1 MSWSFCACSHTC
13 SAPFLSS
20 KRIAFASPAPFFIP
34 SPNAPPLLDFVLMP
48 DCVALPGNAQGGM
61 FAAL

>member
-1 MSWSFCACSHTC
+1 M
-13 SAPFLSS
+13 
-20 KRIAFASPAPFFIP
+20 ASPAPFFIP

-48 DCVALPGNAQGGM
+48 DCVALPGKAQGGM